1 MKPFMDP
8 ADENP
13 KFNLFNSSIERYPLA
28 TIPSRENLNGSSA
41 QSSTKSNPFQMSSK
55 ETGGLS
61 AFQRRF
67 ENWKVYT
74 SSDELESMVKT
85 ISNGKIVD
93 SSKEAKRL
101 DVAKRANLKR
111 LNLMLSA
118 HPEMLD
124 SLNNTLGQVSH
135 SQGDLLKQA
144 IQEKNKKNSQRLS
157 VRGGNFQPSGA
168 NFPNTQGY
176 SRKEIKSNQITQD
189 SNAVNHN
196 TAINNTLG
204 HTFGK
209 NPADLNRIN
218 TSSKFLNSNGYK
230 DTSYSSSYSDTTK
243 AAIRANNDRLT
254 GAYNKAVD
262 DNGVGSRYKKALSSS
277 DIRSKLDNYSKT
289 KAGQS
294 NLDRVTQRRQQ
305 LEQANKNRLMRNSA
319 RFNRELISEKFK
331 ETARNSYLNPAS
343 KIGSYVREL
352 AENLPNHY
360 ADSLTALSHGVEVR
374 ETKSSLIDR
383 YTKKLV
389 DTFNPSESHITEANK
404 KYAEGALKQYEGV
417 NRITGQGMNID
428 GLSKMSPS
436 QLEYWKQLQRNITQ
450 NSLTNR
456 VKGHNI
462 DPFDNMTQD
471 KEGNYRPNP
480 HTSSVPTLD
489 GDGKVIG
496 FQDSPERSNFL
507 KQIDNHKKEVSWI
520 DGRLADL
527 NNQSSN
533 SIISERGTSTNRY
546 SSFFGATNRE
556 QTNRAEFEELTS
568 RRAEIQDR
576 LDKYNM
582 GHTGEYIKRD
592 LTGPMREGEARPII
606 PATSTSPAHTFDSYR
621 PVFGTGY
628 GLGFKGS
635 MAASGGEH
643 FARAMHFAMPFGTG
657 SLRQAVMESA
667 GIMNKAQKFQA
678 RQARGFAK
686 LGYAAVPGTALGMVL
701 MDMYQGKEA
710 SEIAGDVFSMGTAL
724 HGWRVGASL
733 GAAGGSMFGQAGKL
747 IGLGLGGAV
756 GLTTGLLAGRAVVGG
771 ISDAMSNDSKI
782 RSFAKKAGTK
792 EMYAH
797 TPETNQTLTAKGA
810 ALQKLAKSGLND
822 RGLLLGNE
830 ASVLRG
836 GL

>member
-28 TIPSRENLNGSSA
+28 TTPSRENLNKNSA
-41 QSSTKSNPFQMSSK
+41 QFSTKSNPFQMGNK
-55 ETGGLS
+55 KTGGL
-61 AFQRRF
+61 AVFQRRF

-74 SSDELESMVKT
+74 SSDDLESMIKT
-85 ISNGKIVD
+85 ISNGKVVD
-93 SSKEAKRL
+93 STKEAKRL
-101 DVAKRANLKR
+101 DIAKRANLKR

-124 SLNNTLGQVSH
+124 SLNNSLGEISH
-135 SQGDLLKQA
+135 NRGDLLKQA

-157 VRGGNFQPSGA
+157 VRGRNFQPSGA
-168 NFPNTQGY
+168 NFPDTKGY
-176 SRKEIKSNQITQD
+176 NRKQIDDNQKTQD
-189 SNAVNHN
+189 LNAAKHN
-196 TAINNTLG
+196 AAINSTLG

-209 NPADLNRIN
+209 NPADLNKVSTN
-218 TSSKFLNSNGYK
+218 SNFLNSNGYK

-277 DIRSKLDNYSKT
+277 DIQSKLDNYSKT

-294 NLDRVTQRRQQ
+294 NLDRATQRREQ

-331 ETARNSYLNPAS
+331 ETAKNSYLNPAS
-343 KIGSYVREL
+343 KIGGYVREL

-360 ADSLTALSHGVEVR
+360 ADSLTALYHGVEVR
-374 ETKSSLIDR
+374 ETKSSLIDH

-389 DTFNPSESHITEANK
+389 DTFNPSESHITESNK
-404 KYAEGALKQYEGV
+404 KYAEGTLKQYEGV

-507 KQIDNHKKEVSWI
+507 KQIDDHKKEVSWI

-546 SSFFGATNRE
+546 SSFFGATDRE
-556 QTNRAEFEELTS
+556 QMNRVEFEELTS

-576 LDKYNM
+576 LNGYNM
-582 GHTGEYIKRD
+582 GYTGEHINSD
-592 LTGPMREGEARPII
+592 FTGPMREGEARPII
-606 PATSTSPAHTFDSYR
+606 PATSTRPAHTFDSYR

-643 FARAMHFAMPFGTG
+643 LARFAYFATPFGTG
-657 SLRQAVMESA
+657 SGRQALMEAA
-667 GIMNKAQKFQA
+667 GVMNKAQRFQA
-678 RQARGFAK
+678 TQARGFAK
-686 LGYAAVPGTALGMVL
+686 LGYAAVPISALGMTL
-701 MDMYQGKEA
+701 MDMHQDKEV
-710 SEIAGDVFSMGTAL
+710 SEIAGNIFSMGTAL
-724 HGWRVGASL
+724 HGWRMGASL
-733 GAAGGSMFGQAGKL
+733 GGAAGSMFGQVGKL
-747 IGLGLGGAV
+747 IGLGLGGA
-756 GLTTGLLAGRAVVGG
+756 TGLVAGLIAGQAIVGG
-771 ISDAMSNDSKI
+771 ISDAMSNDSQI

-792 EMYAH
+792 EMYAN
-797 TPETNQTLTAKGA
+797 TPETRQTLTARGA

-830 ASVLRG
+830 ATVLKG

>member
-28 TIPSRENLNGSSA
+28 TTPSRENLNKNSA
-41 QSSTKSNPFQMSSK
+41 QFSTKSNPFQMGNK
-55 ETGGLS
+55 KTGGL
-61 AFQRRF
+61 AVFQRRF

-74 SSDELESMVKT
+74 SSDDLESMIKT
-85 ISNGKIVD
+85 ISNGKVVD
-93 SSKEAKRL
+93 STKEAKRL
-101 DVAKRANLKR
+101 DIAKRANLKR

-124 SLNNTLGQVSH
+124 SLNNSLGEISH
-135 SQGDLLKQA
+135 NRGDLLKQA

-157 VRGGNFQPSGA
+157 VRGRNFQPSGA
-168 NFPNTQGY
+168 NFPDTKGY
-176 SRKEIKSNQITQD
+176 NRKQIDDNQKTQD
-189 SNAVNHN
+189 LNAAKHN
-196 TAINNTLG
+196 AAINSTLG

-209 NPADLNRIN
+209 NPADLNKVSTN
-218 TSSKFLNSNGYK
+218 SNFLNSNGYK

-277 DIRSKLDNYSKT
+277 DIQSKLDNYSKT

-294 NLDRVTQRRQQ
+294 NLDRATQRREQ

-331 ETARNSYLNPAS
+331 ETAKNSYLNPAS
-343 KIGSYVREL
+343 KIGGYVREL

-360 ADSLTALSHGVEVR
+360 ADSLTALYHGVEVR
-374 ETKSSLIDR
+374 ETKSSLIDH

-389 DTFNPSESHITEANK
+389 DTFNPSESHITESNK
-404 KYAEGALKQYEGV
+404 KYAEGTLKQYEGV

-436 QLEYWKQLQRNITQ
+436 QLEYWKDIQRNITQ

-480 HTSSVPTLD
+480 HTSSVPILD

-507 KQIDNHKKEVSWI
+507 KQIDDHKKEVSWI

-546 SSFFGATNRE
+546 SSFFGATDRE
-556 QTNRAEFEELTS
+556 QMNRVEFEELTS

-576 LDKYNM
+576 LNGYNM
-582 GHTGEYIKRD
+582 GYTGEHTNSD
-592 LTGPMREGEARPII
+592 FTGPMREGEARPII
-606 PATSTSPAHTFDSYR
+606 PATSTGPAHTFDSYR
-621 PVFGTGY
+621 PIYGSGY

-643 FARAMHFAMPFGTG
+643 LARFAYFATPFGTG
-657 SLRQAVMESA
+657 SGRQALMEAA

-678 RQARGFAK
+678 TQARGFAK
-686 LGYAAVPGTALGMVL
+686 LGYAAVPVSALGMTL
-701 MDMYQGKEA
+701 MDMHQDKEV
-710 SEIAGDVFSMGTAL
+710 SEIAGNIFSMGTAL
-724 HGWRVGASL
+724 HGWRMGASL
-733 GAAGGSMFGQAGKL
+733 GGAAGSMFGPVGRL
-747 IGLGLGGAV
+747 IGLGLGGA
-756 GLTTGLLAGRAVVGG
+756 TGLVAGLIAGQAIVGG
-771 ISDAMSNDSKI
+771 ISDAMSNDSQI

-792 EMYAH
+792 EMYAN
-797 TPETNQTLTAKGA
+797 TPETRQTLTARGA

-830 ASVLRG
+830 ATVLKG